1 MDKFTLIMGLIGIIL
16 LGVSIVVI
24 ISAIVNLIKK
34 KPSLKRFI
42 SSFIIFLITFAFATS
57 FIYLSL
63 FLQTFSRYTSEN
75 QLGWV
80 YAERDS
86 GTTKVTFYN
95 AVKDRYRWFN
105 ISGEQWM
112 IEGYFLRWG
121 LVLRWLGAGSYYR
134 VTRFTGRWSDPEK
147 QIASVYQIQPE
158 TKLWRFLLMHGNKI
172 PFIDAAYGIAA
183 FQYPN
188 KDTVDI
194 YINDTGFILRIR

>member
-1 MDKFTLIMGLIGIIL
+1 MDKFTLIIGLVGIIL
-16 LGVSIVVI
+16 LVVAIVI
-24 ISAIVNLIKK
+24 IITAIINLIKK
-34 KPSLKRFI
+34 KTTFRKFL
-42 SSFIIFLITFAFATS
+42 SSIIVFLILFAFATS

-63 FLQTFSRYTSEN
+63 FLQTFSRYTSEH

-86 GTTKVTFYN
+86 GTTEVIFNNT
-95 AVKDRYRWFN
+95 VKDQHHWFN

-112 IEGYFLRWG
+112 IEGYFLRWS
-121 LVLRWLGAGSYYR
+121 LALRWLGAGSYYR
-134 VTRFTGRWSDPEK
+134 VTRFTGRWSNPEK

-158 TKLWRFLLMHGNKI
+158 TKLWRFLLKHGNKI
-172 PFIDAAYGIAA
+172 PFIDAAYGIGA
-183 FQYPN
+183 FQYRN

>member
-1 MDKFTLIMGLIGIIL
+1 MDKFTLIIGLVGTIL
-16 LGVSIVVI
+16 LVVSIVVI
-24 ISAIVNLIKK
+24 ITAIINLVKK
-34 KPSLKRFI
+34 KTTFKKFI
-42 SSFIIFLITFAFATS
+42 SSFIVFLILFAFATS

-63 FLQTFSRYTSEN
+63 FLQTFSRYTNEH

-86 GTTKVTFYN
+86 GTTEVTFYN
-95 AVKDRYRWFN
+95 AVKNQHRWFN

-121 LVLRWLGAGSYYR
+121 LALRWLGAGSYYR

-147 QIASVYQIQPE
+147 QITSVYQIQPE
-158 TKLWRFLLMHGNKI
+158 TKLWRFLLKHGNKI
-172 PFIDAAYGIAA
+172 PFIDAAYGIGA

-188 KDTVDI
+188 KDTIDI
-194 YINDTGFILRIR
+194 YINDTGFILRAR